1 MVMEEGLEDLWIAI
15 ELGRI
20 VQELRSEDRVVSA
33 GVGHGQVRF
42 FDRGAQARHRNNFNW
57 II

>member
-1 MVMEEGLEDLWIAI
+1 MEEGLDDLWIAI
-15 ELGRI
+15 EMGRI
-20 VQELRSEDRVVSA
+20 VKELRSEDRVVSA

-42 FDRGAQARHRNNFNW
+42 FDGGAQARHRNNFNW